1 MATHSS
7 VLAWRIPGK
16 GEPGGLPSMESH
28 RVGHDWSDL
37 AAAWRTPSREETLL
51 KGRKLFLWF
60 SRMHVKCAKMENLCS
75 VLRTQTRD
83 STQLFQSPALTLVPI
98 DKQHAQ
104 TPSPRVLIHR
114 LQPRHIL
121 TSMFSTYKAIW
132 TGLDGLMQTHLHL
145 GALVSTGQPR
155 WSGNKPLAWTFQVTT
170 QQQEVVCLPVQ
181 ENWRWSRIHLQPQVP
196 SEGKCFSK
204 FNPYKNHLNGHWKFR
219 LLHLLYIPDSVALI
233 NGSRNGISS
242 DDGGGSCA
250 AGTRGSEKPKLALHP
265 TPPLPSPQDQHA
277 TPGGDTRRAHMLV
290 SKAWVLRMQWT
301 GDQVD
306 GTGAVLLGRRAVGSR
321 LLHPRPAHVHP
332 SEAMAGAGLS
342 LDPSLQTRR
351 GSGRQTSR
359 PQDTEVAEE
368 EMLTQST
375 IHSTRCVPPADK
387 TLWGDGA
394 ASYVVGALTLMDEI
408 CQELAP
414 QHACTRSVDAIFWNF
429 LGGAKGLQGFL

>member
-1 MATHSS
+1 
-7 VLAWRIPGK
+7 
-16 GEPGGLPSMESH
+16 
-28 RVGHDWSDL
+28 
-37 AAAWRTPSREETLL
+37 
-51 KGRKLFLWF
+51 
-60 SRMHVKCAKMENLCS
+60 
-75 VLRTQTRD
+75 
-83 STQLFQSPALTLVPI
+83 
-98 DKQHAQ
+98 
-104 TPSPRVLIHR
+104 
-114 LQPRHIL
+114 
-121 TSMFSTYKAIW
+121 
-132 TGLDGLMQTHLHL
+132 
-145 GALVSTGQPR
+145 
-155 WSGNKPLAWTFQVTT
+155 
-170 QQQEVVCLPVQ
+170 
-181 ENWRWSRIHLQPQVP
+181 
-196 SEGKCFSK
+196 
-204 FNPYKNHLNGHWKFR
+204 
-219 LLHLLYIPDSVALI
+219 
-233 NGSRNGISS
+233 
-242 DDGGGSCA
+242 
-250 AGTRGSEKPKLALHP
+250 
-265 TPPLPSPQDQHA
+265 
-277 TPGGDTRRAHMLV
+277 MLV